1 MPAVGL
7 RGIARNTAYL
17 DDNDNQ
23 VSVVH
28 WAQCMC
34 DTLPGMHAAAN
45 PQTVLLELPKLC
57 ASSDCG
63 KGPAGGAGQGTI
75 GPHGARHS
83 GVRWGRA
90 KKDKTEQ
97 IWVWH

>member
-17 DDNDNQ
+17 DDNDSQ

-34 DTLPGMHAAAN
+34 DTPAGMHAAAN
-45 PQTVLLELPKLC
+45 PQTTLLELPKL
-57 ASSDCG
+57 
-63 KGPAGGAGQGTI
+63 
-75 GPHGARHS
+75 
-83 GVRWGRA
+83 GR
-90 KKDKTEQ
+90 
-97 IWVWH
+97 IRRLLP